1 MASGGGK
8 NKKGVIYCCSCSEE
22 LEEDDQVLAIKCS
35 AGHYI
40 YARNPKVADR
50 SKVLVYVFC
59 SKRIDFRAILRNTL
73 GTLVDWGLSPKD
85 EKILLSHKDE
95 LLEKTSSFLSHV
107 GI

>member
-8 NKKGVIYCCSCSEE
+8 NKKGVIYWCSCSEE

-59 SKRIDFRAILRNTL
+59 SKRIVFRAILKH
-73 GTLVDWGLSPKD
+73 W
-85 EKILLSHKDE
+85 E
-95 LLEKTSSFLSHV
+95 LRSLPRVKHELETANGGAPEQAQH
-107 GI
+107 GAA